1 MSSETT
7 SPLTFD
13 LQQDLLNKLKQVQKE
28 VGARS
33 LSEVVRYAV
42 SVFDSSGLDLK
53 PSSHQQ
59 ISVRLS
65 SDLRQRLVRLSKQ
78 KKVSVG
84 ELLRAALDS
93 LPTELSDFN
102 LKQTMPKKKTTTKK
116 KVAKK
121 VAKKAPA
128 KKAVK
133 KAVKKAAPK
142 KKVAA
147 KKKAVKKAAP
157 KKVVKKAVKKA
168 APKKKVAAKKKAVK
182 KAAPKKVVKKAV
194 KKAAPKKKVAAKKKA
209 VKKAAPKKAVK
220 KAKKKAKK
228 K

>member
-147 KKKAVKKAAP
+147 KKKAVKKA
-157 KKVVKKAVKKA
+157 
-168 APKKKVAAKKKAVK
+168 VK